1 MANTVFPTS
10 QPPQHGL
17 DEKATMNRLMA
28 VVTQVQANPW
38 PYIGAIGFVVLVLIV
53 TGIYRASQSSAYTAA
68 ADEFARALDI
78 EEPVE
83 RAAALGALAEKDTAL
98 TARALYLQAEAELEA
113 GNEEAA
119 KTAFASVRERFPDFD
134 FAPESVEGLALIAE
148 DAGDIAGARALYEEV
163 VAKWPNTPAAMRQP
177 FNIARC
183 LEAEGQM
190 AQAVERYRD
199 QLEVFPGSSIAARA
213 QIRLDE
219 LRVSNPELFP
229 ADPVAEAPA
238 IQELQ
243 TAPDAL
249 AAPEAETAPVESE
262 SAPTEASAPTESS
275 AETPE

>member
-1 MANTVFPTS
+1 
-10 QPPQHGL
+10 
-17 DEKATMNRLMA
+17 MNRLMA
-28 VVTQVQANPW
+28 IVTHVQMNPW
-38 PYIGAIGFVVLVLIV
+38 PYIGGIGFVLLVLVV
-53 TGIYRASQSSAYTAA
+53 TGFYRVSQASAYNTA
-68 ADEFARALDI
+68 ADEFARALDL
-78 EEPVE
+78 EGPAE
-83 RAAALGALAEKDTAL
+83 RATALGALAEEGTPL
-98 TARALYLQAEAELEA
+98 TARALYMQGEAALEA
-113 GNEEAA
+113 GDSEGAKAA
-119 KTAFASVRERFPDFD
+119 FTKVREQFPDFK
-134 FAPESVEGLALIAE
+134 FVPESVEGLALITE
-148 DAGDIAGARALYEEV
+148 DAGNFSAARGLYEEV
-163 VAKWPNTPAAMRQP
+163 VAKWPNSPAAKRQP

-229 ADPVAEAPA
+229 AEPVAESPV

-249 AAPEAETAPVESE
+249 AAPEQEAAPAAEPASE
-262 SAPTEASAPTESS
+262 DAAAPTESS